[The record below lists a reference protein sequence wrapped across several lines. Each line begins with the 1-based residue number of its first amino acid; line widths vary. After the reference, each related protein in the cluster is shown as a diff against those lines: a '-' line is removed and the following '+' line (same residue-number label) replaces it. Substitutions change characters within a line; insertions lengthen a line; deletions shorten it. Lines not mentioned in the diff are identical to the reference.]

1 VNMRT
6 SSQNYFGL
14 VIIQDFGKPLGE
26 LRMPEYLIK
35 SHKVIQP
42 WENMKG
48 ENNIPLNLSNRFF
61 KPVKL
66 LFGSIKRAFIILL
79 EIHGVKSQQ
88 RNLLLW
94 KVMSIESSLHE
105 SFSGSIRVESLGLLV
120 GWEPNV
126 K

>member
-1 VNMRT
+1 MRT
-6 SSQNYFGL
+6 SSQNYFRL
-14 VIIQDFGKPLGE
+14 VIVQDFGKPLGE

-42 WENMKG
+42 WENMKR
-48 ENNIPLNLSNRFF
+48 ENNTPFNLSNRFL

-66 LFGSIKRAFIILL
+66 LFGSIKRAFIVLL

-94 KVMSIESSLHE
+94 EVMSIESSLHKG
-105 SFSGSIRVESLGLLV
+105 FSRSIRVESLGLFV
-120 GWEPNV
+120 SWEPNV